1 MAKEVL
7 EMEVKSN
14 LKSVAKDQKE
24 WNKELKQTQK
34 EMQEVNEEGKEVVAE
49 MQILGVSINGLKA
62 GWKSAASGAKFMF
75 RSIKAGI
82 ISTGIG
88 LFVVALGTV
97 AAWFSQTKKGA
108 EALEIG
114 LSAIGAAFKV
124 IIDRVAGF
132 GGGLVKLL
140 TGDVKQ
146 GLKDMRDSFKNIG
159 DEILTDTLLT
169 AALTAQ
175 QKKLIDSQRKL
186 NVETEKQ
193 RAEIERLKLIA
204 EDVTKSQTERLNA
217 AQEAF
222 DIENKLLGQR
232 IDNANEDLRLQQ
244 EQMKLTKVDGDNKA
258 AELDREAELQM
269 NVFRIQQESTTKQ
282 IELNN
287 KINAIKAEGAA
298 KELEALN
305 ELKAAD
311 AERMGTLTLMP
322 KLAEKSSKGIV
333 KANNK
338 VVEDLVSNNKLTKKA
353 SEENADAQLSAFSN
367 LAGSLSGL
375 AGDNKELA
383 AASAIIDTYAGANK
397 AFAQGGVA
405 GFATGAAII
414 ASGLANLQKIYST
427 EVPGGGGGGGGGTI
441 PTTPAPQMMSGA
453 FELGGGIAPEATRAY
468 VVTDEMTNSQNQLAN
483 IRRRATI

>member
-24 WNKELKQTQK
+24 WNKELEKTGDEIK
-34 EMQEVNEEGKEVVAE
+34 EVNKEGKQVVAE
-49 MQILGVSINGLKA
+49 MQILGVSISGLKA
-62 GWKSAASGAKFMF
+62 GWKSAAAGAKFMF

-88 LFVVALGTV
+88 LFVVALGTI
-97 AAWFSQTKKGA
+97 ASWFVSTKKGA
-108 EALEIG
+108 EVFEIVLTG
-114 LSAIGAAFKV
+114 IGAAFKV

-132 GGGLVKLL
+132 GGGLAKLL
-140 TGDVKQ
+140 TGDWRE
-146 GLKDMRDSFKNIG
+146 GLKEMGDSFKNIG

-175 QKKLIDSQRKL
+175 QNKLVDSQRKL

-217 AQEAF
+217 AEEAF
-222 DIENKLLGQR
+222 AIENKLLGQR
-232 IDNANEDLRLQQ
+232 IANANEDLRITQ
-244 EQMKLTKVDGDNKA
+244 EKMELTKVDGENKA
-258 AELDREAELQM
+258 EELDKEAELQM

-322 KLAEKSSKGIV
+322 EIAEESSRGII

-383 AASAIIDTYAGANK
+383 AAGAIISTYAGATK
-397 AFAQGGVA
+397 AFEQGGTV
-405 GFATGAAII
+405 GFVTGAAII
-414 ASGLANLQKIYST
+414 AQGLSNVQKIYST
-427 EVPGGGGGGGGGTI
+427 PIKGSSGGGGGGTI
-441 PTTPAPQMMSGA
+441 PTTPAPQMMSGQ
-453 FELGGGIAPEATRAY
+453 FELGGGIAPEATRAF
-468 VVTDEMTNSQNQLAN
+468 VVTDDMTNSQNQLAN